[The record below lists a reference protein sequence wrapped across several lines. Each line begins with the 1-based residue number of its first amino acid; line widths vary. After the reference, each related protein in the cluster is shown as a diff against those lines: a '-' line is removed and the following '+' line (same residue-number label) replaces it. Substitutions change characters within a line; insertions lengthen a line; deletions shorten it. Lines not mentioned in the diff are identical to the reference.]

1 MIRSLHFDGFR
12 SFPSR
17 RQYARSQSQPFQVL
31 ELAPLTLLVGRNNS
45 GKTSVAELLY
55 RVLAG
60 LAGAG
65 KEALPLSVSGLPAAA
80 SFQDLLPAR
89 DANAFLELNIKF
101 QVKDCQHRLEEIL
114 YLPSLMQDDLRPW
127 ARSIQWDG
135 QDSLVPEGPLEQGLL
150 PPEIP
155 DRAAVQEAFSK
166 LLRSSVW
173 LGPLREPVPEIPQRK
188 ARQQNQIGPAGQN
201 AIELLSEDDELFKTV
216 SDWLREHAGFSLRW
230 EKNLDLWRMNTV
242 RGTAR
247 NISITQAGAGIHQLL
262 PILTLAKWR
271 QLRCGDVQFIDVVQ
285 QPELHL
291 HDALQSALGDM
302 FIDAALAAGQGVTV
316 VETHAEGL
324 LLRVRRRIAEG
335 KIKPGQVGLYY
346 VDDNHSGSS
355 LRRIDLRED
364 GEVDWWPEGV
374 FLESFEEVK
383 ALRQAQRRRS

>member
-1 MIRSLHFDGFR
+1 MIHSLCFDGFR

-17 RQYARSQSQPFQVL
+17 RQHDRSQPFQVL
-31 ELAPLTLLVGRNNS
+31 DLAPLTLLVGRNNS
-45 GKTSVAELLY
+45 GKTSVAELLH

-65 KEALPLSVSGLPAAA
+65 EEALPLTMNGLPAPA

-89 DANAFLELNIKF
+89 DASTFLELNIEVEA
-101 QVKDCQHRLEEIL
+101 QEMPHRLEEIL
-114 YLPSLMQDDLRPW
+114 YLPSLMLDDLRPW

-135 QDSLVPEGPLEQGLL
+135 QDCLIPDGPLEDGLL
-150 PPEIP
+150 PTDISG
-155 DRAAVQEAFSK
+155 RAETQEEFAK

-173 LGPLREPVPEIPQRK
+173 LGPLREPVPEMPQRK
-188 ARQQNQIGPAGQN
+188 TRQQSQIGPAGQN
-201 AIELLSEDDELFKTV
+201 AIELLAEDDGLFKAV
-216 SDWLREHAGFSLRW
+216 FDWLREHAGFSLRW
-230 EKNLDLWRMNTV
+230 EKNLELWRLNTV
-242 RGTAR
+242 RGVAR
-247 NISITQAGAGIHQLL
+247 NVSITQAGAGIHQLL

-291 HDALQSALGDM
+291 HDALQPALGDI
-302 FIDAALAAGQGVTV
+302 FINAALAAKQGVTV

-335 KIKPGQVGLYY
+335 KIKPEQVALYY
-346 VDDNHSGSS
+346 VDDSPSGSS
-355 LRRIDLRED
+355 LRRIGLRED
-364 GEVDWWPEGV
+364 GEVDWWPEGI

-383 ALRQAQRRRS
+383 ALRRAQRKQS

>member
-1 MIRSLHFDGFR
+1 MIMIRSLCFDGFR

-17 RQYARSQSQPFQVL
+17 RQYDRSQPFQVL

-65 KEALPLSVSGLPAAA
+65 NEALPLTVNGLPAAA
-80 SFQDLLPAR
+80 SFQDFLPAR
-89 DANAFLELNIKF
+89 DANAFLELGIEIEA
-101 QVKDCQHRLEEIL
+101 QGRPHRLETVL

-155 DRAAVQEAFSK
+155 AGAAVQEAFSK
-166 LLRSSVW
+166 LLHSSVW

-230 EKNLDLWRMNTV
+230 EKNLDLWRLNTV

-302 FIDAALAAGQGVTV
+302 FIDAALAAKQGVTV

-346 VDDNHSGSS
+346 VDDSPSGSS
-355 LRRIDLRED
+355 LRRIGLRED

-383 ALRQAQRRRS
+383 ALRRAQRGRS